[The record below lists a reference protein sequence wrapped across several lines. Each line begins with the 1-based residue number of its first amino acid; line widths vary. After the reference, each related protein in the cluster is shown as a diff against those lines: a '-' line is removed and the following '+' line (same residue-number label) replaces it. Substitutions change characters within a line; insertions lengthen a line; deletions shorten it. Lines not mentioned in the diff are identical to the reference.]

1 MNLMNAREKNLIVTD
16 ENNRTAIKARFNV
29 PSNSSTQNFVSL
41 VDYRGEISFAMCI
54 FNDAKPGLDYEH
66 IERHRYYFCLRDKRR
81 VKNTRT
87 KILPLLIRATRII
100 C

>member
-16 ENNRTAIKARFNV
+16 ENSRTAIKARFNV
-29 PSNSSTQNFVSL
+29 PSNSSNFVSL
-41 VDYRGEISFAMCI
+41 VVYRGEISFAMCI

-81 VKNTRT
+81 VKNTRS
-87 KILPLLIRATRII
+87 KILSLLIRAICII